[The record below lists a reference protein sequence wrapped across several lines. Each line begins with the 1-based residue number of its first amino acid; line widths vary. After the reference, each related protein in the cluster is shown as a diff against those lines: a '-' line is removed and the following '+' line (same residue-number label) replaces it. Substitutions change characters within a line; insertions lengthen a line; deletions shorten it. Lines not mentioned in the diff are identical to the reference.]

1 MRYYPLNH
9 LFDDFFTDEPTG
21 LLKTDIHEK
30 DGMYELNIAIPGVKK
45 EDIQIELSNGY
56 LKVSATRKIDH
67 DDSNSRYVRKERYE
81 GTCSRNF
88 YIGDGYHQ
96 EDIKASFD
104 NGELKITL
112 PKEVK
117 EPETNNKMITIE

>member
-30 DGMYELNIAIPGVKK
+30 DGQYELNMAIPGVKK
-45 EDIQIELSNGY
+45 EDIQIELSDGY
-56 LKVSATRKIDH
+56 LKVSATRKVDH
-67 DDSNSRYVRKERYE
+67 DDKNSRYVRKERYE

-88 YIGDGYHQ
+88 YIGDGYRQ

-117 EPETNNKMITIE
+117 KPEPEKKVISID